1 MTRTER
7 ALVIGPV
14 VTALALWATALA
26 AAPAEPTPGVADP
39 SAAGP
44 PASAGVAR
52 MITLPMVADIVG
64 PLVLAAICGA
74 AMAFFSNGP
83 RQTARARVP
92 RRRWRD

>member
-1 MTRTER
+1 
-7 ALVIGPV
+7 
-14 VTALALWATALA
+14 
-26 AAPAEPTPGVADP
+26 
-39 SAAGP
+39 
-44 PASAGVAR
+44 